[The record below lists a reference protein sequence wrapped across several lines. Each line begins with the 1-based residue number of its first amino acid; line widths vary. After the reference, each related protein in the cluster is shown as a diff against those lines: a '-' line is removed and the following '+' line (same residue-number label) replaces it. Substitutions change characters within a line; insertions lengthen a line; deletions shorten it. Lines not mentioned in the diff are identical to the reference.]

1 MRLQPTRKAVAKGL
15 QYKGFG
21 YWADSSGQIVARS
34 HGDKLEPVGCKKEE
48 EEEKKEEQPGGAS
61 SFGQMMDMGAQ
72 QQAPAVQG
80 EVKPGEEKARK
91 EKGEGSW
98 EPGPN
103 GDTSVGNP
111 EEVADDAFV
120 TKTNDSKWTAGY
132 DGDNYKNFSFDK
144 FKAEAVQVTED
155 TETPAQKASRLNLT
169 SDGHGR
175 WFDAQENSGFTRG
188 GDLVPASDKEKRDHE
203 DP

>member
-1 MRLQPTRKAVAKGL
+1 MVA
-15 QYKGFG
+15 
-21 YWADSSGQIVARS
+21 
-34 HGDKLEPVGCKKEE
+34 EE
-48 EEEKKEEQPGGAS
+48 GEEKKEEQPGGAS

-72 QQAPAVQG
+72 QQAPVPQG

-91 EKGEGSW
+91 ENGEGSW
-98 EPGPN
+98 EPGPI

-120 TKTNDSKWTAGY
+120 TKTNDSKWTAGS

-155 TETPAQKASRLNLT
+155 TETLPEGVRLNLT
-169 SDGHGR
+169 SVVMVLVR
-175 WFDAQENSGFTRG
+175 RSRENLGFTRG
-188 GDLVPASDKEKRDHE
+188 GDLVLLR
-203 DP
+203 